1 MKTAKQW
8 AEEINKACDAQGGFD
23 SVDDIENWIEKITA
37 ERDQTILQLE
47 ATVAVMRT
55 ISLTD
60 ISDLVIENQNQ
71 LICSQ
76 AHRTDEAEMHLF
88 RFQKLFKK
96 IGNALSQSA
105 PPEMLA
111 HIRADIER
119 GLHSLQHGEEYEN
132 PEAYCCDQLED
143 ALRLLP
149 KRQPL
154 RRN

>member
-1 MKTAKQW
+1 MNDHDAELDELYRLRELKAKQ
-8 AEEINKACDAQGGFD
+8 N
-23 SVDDIENWIEKITA
+23 
-37 ERDQTILQLE
+37 QTILTLE

-105 PPEMLA
+105 PTEMLDKIYKA
-111 HIRADIER
+111 REEVSEARKYLHDER
-119 GLHSLQHGEEYEN
+119 VCIQFLNEALQ
-132 PEAYCCDQLED
+132 
-143 ALRLLP
+143 LLP
-149 KRQPL
+149 ERKETK
-154 RRN
+154 